1 MQRRNRLRN
10 RLRHHLCTTN
20 RINHGL
26 SFPQI
31 KYARRSLQDLAM
43 KPVISVVGSAN
54 MDLVFRT
61 PRMPLIGETIAGGDF
76 HQIPGGKGANQAVA
90 AARLGAAVKFIGR
103 VGDDAFGAR
112 LRDCLMSDAIDVS
125 DLAITP
131 ETATGVAGII
141 VDASG
146 HNCIVLA
153 PGANERLS
161 IADIEHAAQSIRDSQ
176 LLICQLE
183 TPLVTVTAA
192 IALAHE
198 IKIAVILNPA
208 PARELTDN
216 LLQKVSYLIVNEV
229 EAGQLSGV
237 EVTDT
242 ASAQLAASKLLA
254 RGVGAVLLTMGKH
267 GVFIA
272 DPGTAKFIPGIVVEV
287 VDTTAAGDTFVG
299 AFAVGIANGLSFET
313 ASIEA
318 QYAAALT
325 VTRLGAQT
333 SIPHRQEVLDFMA
346 SRKTA

>member
-1 MQRRNRLRN
+1 MLSIP
-10 RLRHHLCTTN
+10 HHKIDYDQLK
-20 RINHGL
+20 
-26 SFPQI
+26 PQV
-31 KYARRSLQDLAM
+31 LAM

-61 PRMPLIGETIAGGDF
+61 PRMPLIGETIAGGEF

-112 LRDCLMSDAIDVS
+112 LRDCLVADAIDVS
-125 DLAITP
+125 ELAVTP
-131 ETATGVAGII
+131 QTATGVAGII

-146 HNCIVLA
+146 RNCIVLA
-153 PGANERLS
+153 PGANERLTVL
-161 IADIEHAAQSIRDSQ
+161 DITLAAQVIRSSK
-176 LLICQLE
+176 LLVCQLE
-183 TPLVTVTAA
+183 TPLETVASAIDVAA
-192 IALAHE
+192 KA
-198 IKIAVILNPA
+198 KVGVILNPA
-208 PARELTDN
+208 PARELDDS
-216 LLQKVSYLIVNEV
+216 LLQKVTYLIVNEV

-242 ASAQLAASKLLA
+242 ASAQLAASKLLL
-254 RGVGAVLLTMGKH
+254 RGVGAVLLTMGEH

-272 DPGTAKFIPGIVVEV
+272 DPDTAQFIPGIAVDV

-299 AFAVGIANGLSFET
+299 AFAVGIANGLSFEA

-325 VTRLGAQT
+325 VTQLGAQT

-346 SRKTA
+346 SRKAD

>member
-1 MQRRNRLRN
+1 MLSLPHHEINYDQRK
-10 RLRHHLCTTN
+10 
-20 RINHGL
+20 
-26 SFPQI
+26 PQV
-31 KYARRSLQDLAM
+31 LAM

-61 PRMPLIGETIAGGDF
+61 PRMPLIGETIAGGEF
-76 HQIPGGKGANQAVA
+76 HQISGGKGANQAVA

-103 VGDDAFGAR
+103 VGDDAFGSR
-112 LRDCLMSDAIDVS
+112 LRDCLVADAIDVS
-125 DLAITP
+125 ELAVTP
-131 ETATGVAGII
+131 QTATGVAGII

-146 HNCIVLA
+146 RNCIVLA

-161 IADIEHAAQSIRDSQ
+161 IPDIAHAAQAIRNSK
-176 LLICQLE
+176 LLVCQLE
-183 TPLVTVTAA
+183 TPLETVTSA
-192 IALAHE
+192 INLAHE
-198 IKIAVILNPA
+198 CKVGVILNPA
-208 PARELTDN
+208 PARELSDI
-216 LLQKVSYLIVNEV
+216 LLQQVSYLIVNEV

-237 EVTDT
+237 DVTDS
-242 ASAQLAASKLLA
+242 ASAQLAASKLMA
-254 RGVGAVLLTMGKH
+254 RGVGAVLLTMGEH

-272 DPGTAKFIPGIVVEV
+272 DSGTAKMIPGISVDV

-299 AFAVGIANGLSFET
+299 AFAVGIANGLSFEV

-346 SRKTA
+346 RV